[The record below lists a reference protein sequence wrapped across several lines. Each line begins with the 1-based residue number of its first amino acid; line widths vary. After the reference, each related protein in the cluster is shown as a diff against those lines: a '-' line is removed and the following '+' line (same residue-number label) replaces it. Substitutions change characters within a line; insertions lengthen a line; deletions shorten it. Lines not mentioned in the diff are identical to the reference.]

1 MQGNEVGGCTLE
13 FNEKLQELRK
23 NKGLTQEELAEAL
36 YVSRTAISK
45 WESGQSH
52 PDILLLPK
60 LATFFNIS
68 VDELIG
74 YDPDL
79 SSAQI
84 QKFYTDLENRVSDAG
99 MDSIVE
105 DIKIKIKQYY
115 SCFDLLYYMALF
127 ILNHCDLAT
136 DDVKKEEYLEYT
148 NNILRRV
155 CEHSKNPILKEQSLS
170 LRAACLI
177 SLGKSEEAL
186 NTLPSSDMLSI
197 SKDCLIASA
206 YLKTKKENEVDQKL
220 QIMIYKNIIDLIT
233 LLMMKSSL
241 HDEDW
246 VETLEKV
253 EDLIET
259 FNLTEINVSIVLNFY
274 LSLATHYI
282 EDNNLKLASQYVEK
296 LLNLI
301 IESKEKSFK
310 IRGDEYFNQIDDWL
324 DENLLLSTNPN
335 RSDDMI
341 VRFYLETIAN
351 NESFRVI
358 TSEGKLMFLV
368 DKVKEIYSL

>member
-1 MQGNEVGGCTLE
+1 MLKIGENI
-13 FNEKLQELRK
+13 LQKRK
-23 NKGLTQEELAEAL
+23 ERGITQEELAEFMMVTKAS
-36 YVSRTAISK
+36 VSK
-45 WESGQSH
+45 WETGQSH

-79 SSAQI
+79 SSSQI
-84 QKFYTDLENRVSDAG
+84 QKFYIDLENRVPDAG
-99 MDSIVE
+99 MDSILE

-115 SCFDLLYYMALF
+115 SCFELLYYMALF

-136 DDVKKEEYLEYT
+136 DDVKKEEYLEYA
-148 NNILRRV
+148 NNILIRV
-155 CEHSKNPILKEQSLS
+155 CENSKDPILKEQSLS

-186 NTLPSSDMLSI
+186 NILPSSDTLSI
-197 SKDCLIASA
+197 SKDCLVASA

-220 QIMIYKNIIDLIT
+220 QVMIYKNIIDLIT

-241 HDEDW
+241 NNDDW
-246 VETLEKV
+246 VETLERV
-253 EDLIET
+253 EDLIES
-259 FNLTEINVSIVLNFY
+259 FNLTQINVSIVLNFY
-274 LSLATHYI
+274 LSLAMHYI

-296 LLNLI
+296 LLNLL
-301 IESKEKSFK
+301 IESKEKTFK
-310 IRGDEYFNQIDDWL
+310 IRGDKYFNQIDEWL

-341 VRFYLETIAN
+341 VRFYIDAIEN
-351 NESFRVI
+351 NEIFKGI
-358 TSEGKLMFLV
+358 ISEGKVKSLV

>member
-1 MQGNEVGGCTLE
+1 MLKIGENI
-13 FNEKLQELRK
+13 LQKRK
-23 NKGLTQEELAEAL
+23 ERGITQEELAEFMMVTKAS
-36 YVSRTAISK
+36 VSK
-45 WESGQSH
+45 WETGQSY

-84 QKFYTDLENRVSDAG
+84 QKFYIDLENRVPDAG

-115 SCFDLLYYMALF
+115 SCFDLLYYMSLF

-136 DDVKKEEYLEYT
+136 DTTKKEEYLEYA
-148 NNILRRV
+148 NNILKRV
-155 CEHSKNPILKEQSLS
+155 CEDSKDSILKDKSLS

-186 NTLPSSDMLSI
+186 DILPSSDMLSI
-197 SKDCLIASA
+197 SKDCLVASA
-206 YLKTKKENEVDQKL
+206 YLKTKKDNEVDQKL
-220 QIMIYKNIIDLIT
+220 QVMIYKNINDLIT

-241 HDEDW
+241 NNDDW
-246 VETLEKV
+246 VETLKRV

-259 FNLTEINVSIVLNFY
+259 FNFTEINVSIVLNFY

-296 LLNLI
+296 LLNLL
-301 IESKEKSFK
+301 IESKEKTFK
-310 IRGDEYFNQIDDWL
+310 IRGDEYFNQIDKWL

-341 VRFYLETIAN
+341 VRFYIDAIEN
-351 NESFRVI
+351 NESFKGI
-358 TSEGKLMFLV
+358 ISEGKVKFLV
-368 DKVKEIYSL
+368 DKVREIYSL

>member
-1 MQGNEVGGCTLE
+1 MLKVGE
-13 FNEKLQELRK
+13 NILQKRK
-23 NKGLTQEELAEAL
+23 ERGITQEELAEFMMVTKAS
-36 YVSRTAISK
+36 VSK
-45 WESGQSH
+45 WETGQSH

-79 SSAQI
+79 SSVQI
-84 QKFYTDLENRVSDAG
+84 QKFYIDLENRVTGAG
-99 MDSIVE
+99 MDSILE

-115 SCFDLLYYMALF
+115 SCFELLYYMALF

-136 DDVKKEEYLEYT
+136 DDVKKEEYLEYA
-148 NNILRRV
+148 NNILKRV
-155 CEHSKNPILKEQSLS
+155 CEDSKNPLLKDQSLS

-186 NTLPSSDMLSI
+186 NILPFSDMLSI
-197 SKDCLIASA
+197 SKDCLVASA
-206 YLKTKKENEVDQKL
+206 YLKTKNENEVDQKL
-220 QIMIYKNIIDLIT
+220 QVMIYKNVIDLIT

-241 HDEDW
+241 HDDDW
-246 VETLEKV
+246 VETLERV
-253 EDLIET
+253 EDLIKT
-259 FNLTEINVSIVLNFY
+259 FNLTQINVSIVLNFY
-274 LSLATHYI
+274 LSLVTHYI

-301 IESKEKSFK
+301 VDSKEKSFK
-310 IRGDEYFNQIDDWL
+310 IRGDEFFNQIEEWF

-335 RSDDMI
+335 RSDNMI
-341 VRFYLETIAN
+341 VRFYIDAIEN
-351 NESFRVI
+351 NESFKGI
-358 TSEGKLMFLV
+358 ISEGKVKSLV

>member
-1 MQGNEVGGCTLE
+1 MLKIGENI
-13 FNEKLQELRK
+13 LQKRK
-23 NKGLTQEELAEAL
+23 ERGITQEELAEFMMVTKAS
-36 YVSRTAISK
+36 VSK
-45 WESGQSH
+45 WETGQSH

-79 SSAQI
+79 SSVQI
-84 QKFYTDLENRVSDAG
+84 QKFYIDLESRVTDAG
-99 MDSIVE
+99 MDSILE

-115 SCFDLLYYMALF
+115 SCFELLYYMALF
-127 ILNHCDLAT
+127 ILNHCGLAT
-136 DDVKKEEYLEYT
+136 DTTKKEEYLEYA
-148 NNILRRV
+148 NHILKRV
-155 CEHSKNPILKEQSLS
+155 REDSKDPILKEQSLS
-170 LRAACLI
+170 LMAACLI

-186 NTLPSSDMLSI
+186 NILPSSDMLSI
-197 SKDCLIASA
+197 SKDCLVASA
-206 YLKTKKENEVDQKL
+206 YLKTKKDNEVDQKL
-220 QIMIYKNIIDLIT
+220 QVMIYKNIIDLIT

-241 HDEDW
+241 NNDDW
-246 VETLEKV
+246 VETLERV

-259 FNLTEINVSIVLNFY
+259 FNLMEINISIVLNFY

-282 EDNNLKLASQYVEK
+282 EDNNPKIASQYVEK
-296 LLNLI
+296 LLNLL

-310 IRGDEYFNQIDDWL
+310 IRGDEYFNQIDEWL

-341 VRFYLETIAN
+341 VRFYIEAIAN
-351 NESFRVI
+351 NENFKGI
-358 TSEGKLMFLV
+358 ISEGKVKFLV
-368 DKVKEIYSL
+368 DKVREIYSL

>member
-1 MQGNEVGGCTLE
+1 MLKIGENI
-13 FNEKLQELRK
+13 LQKRK
-23 NKGLTQEELAEAL
+23 ERGITQEELAEFMMVTKAS
-36 YVSRTAISK
+36 VSK
-45 WESGQSH
+45 WETGQSY

-84 QKFYTDLENRVSDAG
+84 QKFYIDLENRVLDEG
-99 MDSIVE
+99 MGSILK

-115 SCFDLLYYMALF
+115 SCFELLYYMALF

-136 DDVKKEEYLEYT
+136 DTTKTEEYLEYA
-148 NNILRRV
+148 NNILKRV
-155 CEHSKNPILKEQSLS
+155 CEDSKDSILKDKSLS

-186 NTLPSSDMLSI
+186 NILPSSDMLSI
-197 SKDCLIASA
+197 SKDCLVASA

-220 QIMIYKNIIDLIT
+220 QVMIYKNIIDLIT

-241 HDEDW
+241 NNYDW
-246 VETLEKV
+246 IETLEKV

-259 FNLTEINVSIVLNFY
+259 FNLTQINVSIVLNFY

-282 EDNNLKLASQYVEK
+282 DDNNLKLAGKYVEK
-296 LLNLI
+296 LLNLL

-310 IRGDEYFNQIDDWL
+310 IRGDEFFNQIEEWF

-335 RSDDMI
+335 RSDNMI
-341 VRFYLETIAN
+341 VRFYLEEIAN
-351 NESFRVI
+351 NEIFKEI
-358 TSEGKLMFLV
+358 ISERKVKSLV
-368 DKVKEIYSL
+368 DKVREIYSL

>member
-1 MQGNEVGGCTLE
+1 MLKIGENI
-13 FNEKLQELRK
+13 LQKRK
-23 NKGLTQEELAEAL
+23 ERGITQEELAEFMMVTKAS
-36 YVSRTAISK
+36 VSK
-45 WESGQSH
+45 WETGQSH

-74 YDPDL
+74 YDPGL

-84 QKFYTDLENRVSDAG
+84 QKFYIDLENRVPDAG

-115 SCFDLLYYMALF
+115 SCFELLYYMALF

-136 DDVKKEEYLEYT
+136 DDVKKEEYLEYA

-155 CEHSKNPILKEQSLS
+155 CEHSKDPILKEQSLS

-186 NTLPSSDMLSI
+186 SILPSSDMLSI
-197 SKDCLIASA
+197 SKDCLVASA

-220 QIMIYKNIIDLIT
+220 QIMIYKNVIDLIT

-241 HDEDW
+241 HNDDW
-246 VETLEKV
+246 AETLERV

-259 FNLTEINVSIVLNFY
+259 FNLIEINISIVLNFY
-274 LSLATHYI
+274 LSLGTHYI
-282 EDNNLKLASQYVEK
+282 EDNNPKLASQYVEK
-296 LLNLI
+296 LLNLLI
-301 IESKEKSFK
+301 KSKEKTFK
-310 IRGDEYFNQIDDWL
+310 IRGDEYFNQIDDWF

-341 VRFYLETIAN
+341 VRFYIDVIEN
-351 NESFRVI
+351 NESFKGI
-358 TSEGKLMFLV
+358 ISEGKVKSLV
-368 DKVKEIYSL
+368 DKVKKIYSL

>member
-1 MQGNEVGGCTLE
+1 MLKIGENI
-13 FNEKLQELRK
+13 LQKRK
-23 NKGLTQEELAEAL
+23 ERGITQEELAEFMMVTKAS
-36 YVSRTAISK
+36 VSK
-45 WESGQSH
+45 WETGQSY

-84 QKFYTDLENRVSDAG
+84 QKFYIDLENRVPDAG

-115 SCFDLLYYMALF
+115 SCVELLYYMALF

-136 DDVKKEEYLEYT
+136 DTTKTEEYLEYA
-148 NNILRRV
+148 NNILKRV
-155 CEHSKNPILKEQSLS
+155 CEDSKDSILKDKSLS

-186 NTLPSSDMLSI
+186 NILPSSDMLSI
-197 SKDCLIASA
+197 SKDCLVASA

-220 QIMIYKNIIDLIT
+220 QVMIYKNITDLIT
-233 LLMMKSSL
+233 LIMMKSSL
-241 HDEDW
+241 QNDDW
-246 VETLEKV
+246 VETLERV

-259 FNLTEINVSIVLNFY
+259 FNLTEINISIVLNFY

-282 EDNNLKLASQYVEK
+282 EDNNIKLASQYVEK
-296 LLNLI
+296 LLNLL
-301 IESKEKSFK
+301 IESKEKTFK
-310 IRGDEYFNQIDDWL
+310 IRGDEYFNQIDEWL

-341 VRFYLETIAN
+341 VRFYIDAIEN
-351 NESFRVI
+351 NESFKGI
-358 TSEGKLMFLV
+358 IFEGKVKFLV
-368 DKVKEIYSL
+368 DKVREIYSL

>member
-1 MQGNEVGGCTLE
+1 MLKIGENILQKRKERGITQG
-13 FNEKLQELRK
+13 
-23 NKGLTQEELAEAL
+23 ELAEFMMVTKAS
-36 YVSRTAISK
+36 VSK
-45 WESGQSH
+45 WETGQSH

-60 LATFFNIS
+60 LAAFFNIS

-79 SSAQI
+79 SSTQI
-84 QKFYTDLENRVSDAG
+84 QKFYIDLESRVTDTDI
-99 MDSIVE
+99 DSIIE

-115 SCFDLLYYMALF
+115 SCFELLYYMALF
-127 ILNHCDLAT
+127 ILNHCELAT
-136 DDVKKEEYLEYT
+136 DITKKEEYLEYA
-148 NNILRRV
+148 NNILKRV
-155 CEHSKNPILKEQSLS
+155 CEDSKDSILKDKSLS

-186 NTLPSSDMLSI
+186 NILPYSDMLSI
-197 SKDCLIASA
+197 SKDCLVASA

-220 QIMIYKNIIDLIT
+220 QVMIYKNITDLIT

-241 HDEDW
+241 HDDDW
-246 VETLEKV
+246 VETLERV
-253 EDLIET
+253 EDLLET
-259 FNLTEINVSIVLNFY
+259 FNLIEINISIVLNFF

-296 LLNLI
+296 LLNLL
-301 IESKEKSFK
+301 IESKEKTFK

-335 RSDDMI
+335 RGDDMI
-341 VRFYLETIAN
+341 VSFYIDAIEN
-351 NESFRVI
+351 NESFKRI
-358 TSEGKLMFLV
+358 ISEGKVKFLV
-368 DKVKEIYSL
+368 DKVREIYSL

>member
-1 MQGNEVGGCTLE
+1 MLKIGENILQKRKERGITQ
-13 FNEKLQELRK
+13 EKL
-23 NKGLTQEELAEAL
+23 AEFMMVTKAS
-36 YVSRTAISK
+36 VSK
-45 WESGQSH
+45 WETGQSH

-74 YDPDL
+74 YDPGL

-84 QKFYTDLENRVSDAG
+84 QKFYIDLENRVSDEG
-99 MDSIVE
+99 MDSIFD

-115 SCFDLLYYMALF
+115 SCFELLYYMALF

-136 DDVKKEEYLEYT
+136 DDVKKEEYLEYA

-186 NTLPSSDMLSI
+186 NILPSSDMLSI
-197 SKDCLIASA
+197 SKDCLVASA

-220 QIMIYKNIIDLIT
+220 QVMIYKNITDLIT

-241 HDEDW
+241 QNDDW
-246 VETLEKV
+246 VETLERV
-253 EDLIET
+253 EDLLET
-259 FNLTEINVSIVLNFY
+259 FNLIEINISIVLNFY

-296 LLNLI
+296 LLNLL

-310 IRGDEYFNQIDDWL
+310 IRGDDYFNQIDNWL

-341 VRFYLETIAN
+341 VSFYIDTIVN
-351 NESFRVI
+351 NESFKRI
-358 TSEGKLMFLV
+358 ISEGKVKFLA
-368 DKVKEIYSL
+368 DRVKEIYSL

>member
-1 MQGNEVGGCTLE
+1 MLKIGENI
-13 FNEKLQELRK
+13 LQKRK
-23 NKGLTQEELAEAL
+23 ERGITQEELAEFMMVTKAS
-36 YVSRTAISK
+36 VSK
-45 WESGQSH
+45 WETGQSY

-79 SSAQI
+79 SSTQI
-84 QKFYTDLENRVSDAG
+84 QKFYIDLVNRVPDAG
-99 MDSIVE
+99 MDSMVE
-105 DIKIKIKQYY
+105 DIEIKIKQYY
-115 SCFDLLYYMALF
+115 SCFELLYYIALF

-136 DDVKKEEYLEYT
+136 DTTKTEEYLEYA
-148 NNILRRV
+148 NNILKRV
-155 CEHSKNPILKEQSLS
+155 CEDSKDSILKDKSLS

-186 NTLPSSDMLSI
+186 DILPSSDMLSI
-197 SKDCLIASA
+197 SKDCLVASA
-206 YLKTKKENEVDQKL
+206 YLKTKKENEADQKL
-220 QIMIYKNIIDLIT
+220 QVMIYKNVIDLIT

-241 HDEDW
+241 HDDDW

-259 FNLTEINVSIVLNFY
+259 FNLIKINISIVLNFY

-282 EDNNLKLASQYVEK
+282 EVNKPKLASQYVEK
-296 LLNLI
+296 LLNLL

-310 IRGDEYFNQIDDWL
+310 LRGDEYFNQIDDWL
-324 DENLLLSTNPN
+324 DENVLLSTNPN
-335 RSDDMI
+335 RSDYMI
-341 VRFYLETIAN
+341 VSFYLDTIAN
-351 NESFRVI
+351 NESFRGI
-358 TSEGKLMFLV
+358 ISEKRVKFLA
-368 DKVKEIYSL
+368 DRVKEIYSI

>member
-1 MQGNEVGGCTLE
+1 MLKIGENI
-13 FNEKLQELRK
+13 LQKRK
-23 NKGLTQEELAEAL
+23 ERGITQEELAEFMMVKKAS
-36 YVSRTAISK
+36 VSK
-45 WESGQSH
+45 WETGQSH
-52 PDILLLPK
+52 PDILLLPR

-79 SSAQI
+79 SSVQI
-84 QKFYTDLENRVSDAG
+84 QKFYIDLENRVTDAG
-99 MDSIVE
+99 MDSILE

-115 SCFDLLYYMALF
+115 SCFELLYYMALF

-136 DDVKKEEYLEYT
+136 DTTKKEEYLEYA
-148 NNILRRV
+148 NHILKRV
-155 CEHSKNPILKEQSLS
+155 REDSKDPILKEQSLS

-186 NTLPSSDMLSI
+186 NILPSSDMLSI
-197 SKDCLIASA
+197 SKDCLVASA
-206 YLKTKKENEVDQKL
+206 YLKTKKDNEVDQKL
-220 QIMIYKNIIDLIT
+220 QVMIYKNIIDLIT

-241 HDEDW
+241 NNDDW
-246 VETLEKV
+246 VETLERV

-259 FNLTEINVSIVLNFY
+259 FNLMEISISIVLNFY

-282 EDNNLKLASQYVEK
+282 EDNNPKIASQYVEK
-296 LLNLI
+296 LLNLL

-310 IRGDEYFNQIDDWL
+310 IRGDEYFNQIDEWL

-341 VRFYLETIAN
+341 VRFYIEAIAN
-351 NESFRVI
+351 NENFKGI
-358 TSEGKLMFLV
+358 ISEGKVKFLV
-368 DKVKEIYSL
+368 DKVREIYSL

>member
-1 MQGNEVGGCTLE
+1 MLKIGENI
-13 FNEKLQELRK
+13 LQKRK
-23 NKGLTQEELAEAL
+23 ERGITQEELAEFMMVTKAS
-36 YVSRTAISK
+36 VSK
-45 WESGQSH
+45 WETGQSY

-79 SSAQI
+79 SSTQI
-84 QKFYTDLENRVSDAG
+84 QKFYIDLVNRVPDAG
-99 MDSIVE
+99 MDSMVE
-105 DIKIKIKQYY
+105 DIEIKIKQYY
-115 SCFDLLYYMALF
+115 SCFELLYYIALF

-136 DDVKKEEYLEYT
+136 DTTKKEEYLEYA
-148 NNILRRV
+148 NNILKRV
-155 CEHSKNPILKEQSLS
+155 CEDSKDSILKDKSLS

-186 NTLPSSDMLSI
+186 DILPSSDMLSI
-197 SKDCLIASA
+197 SKDCLVASA
-206 YLKTKKENEVDQKL
+206 YLKTKKENEADQKL
-220 QIMIYKNIIDLIT
+220 QVMIYKNVIDLIT

-241 HDEDW
+241 HDDDW

-259 FNLTEINVSIVLNFY
+259 FNLIKINISIVLNFY

-282 EDNNLKLASQYVEK
+282 EVNKPKLASQYVEK
-296 LLNLI
+296 LLNLL

-310 IRGDEYFNQIDDWL
+310 LRGDEYFNQIDDWL
-324 DENLLLSTNPN
+324 DENVLLSTNPN
-335 RSDDMI
+335 RSDYMI
-341 VRFYLETIAN
+341 VSFYLDTIAN
-351 NESFRVI
+351 NESFRGI
-358 TSEGKLMFLV
+358 ISEKRVKFLA
-368 DKVKEIYSL
+368 DRVKEIYSI

>member
-1 MQGNEVGGCTLE
+1 MLKIGEII
-13 FNEKLQELRK
+13 LQKRK
-23 NKGLTQEELAEAL
+23 ERGITQEELAEFTMVTKAS
-36 YVSRTAISK
+36 VSK
-45 WESGQSH
+45 WETGQSH

-84 QKFYTDLENRVSDAG
+84 QKFYIDLENRVPDAG

-115 SCFDLLYYMALF
+115 SCFELLYYMALF

-136 DDVKKEEYLEYT
+136 DDVKKEEYLEYA
-148 NNILRRV
+148 NNILKRV
-155 CEHSKNPILKEQSLS
+155 CEDSKDPIFKDKSLS

-186 NTLPSSDMLSI
+186 NILPSSDMLSI
-197 SKDCLIASA
+197 SKDCLVASA

-220 QIMIYKNIIDLIT
+220 QIMIYKNVIDLIT

-241 HDEDW
+241 HDDDW
-246 VETLEKV
+246 VETLERV
-253 EDLIET
+253 EDLMES
-259 FNLTEINVSIVLNFY
+259 FNITQINVSIVLNFY
-274 LSLATHYI
+274 LSLATHYS
-282 EDNNLKLASQYVEK
+282 EDKNLELASKYVEK
-296 LLNLI
+296 LLNLLI
-301 IESKEKSFK
+301 KSKDKSFK
-310 IRGDEYFNQIDDWL
+310 IRGDEYFNQIDKWL

-341 VRFYLETIAN
+341 VRFYIDAIEN
-351 NESFRVI
+351 NESFKGI
-358 TSEGKLMFLV
+358 ISEGKVKFLV
-368 DKVKEIYSL
+368 DKVREIYSL

>member
-1 MQGNEVGGCTLE
+1 M
-13 FNEKLQELRK
+13 
-23 NKGLTQEELAEAL
+23 
-36 YVSRTAISK
+36 
-45 WESGQSH
+45 
-52 PDILLLPK
+52 
-60 LATFFNIS
+60 
-68 VDELIG
+68 DELIG

-84 QKFYTDLENRVSDAG
+84 QKFYIDLENRVPDAG

-115 SCFDLLYYMALF
+115 SCFDFLYYMALF

-155 CEHSKNPILKEQSLS
+155 CEHSKNPILKEKSLS

-186 NTLPSSDMLSI
+186 NILPSSDMLSI
-197 SKDCLIASA
+197 SKDCLVASA

-220 QIMIYKNIIDLIT
+220 QVMIYKNITDLIT

-241 HDEDW
+241 NNDDW
-246 VETLEKV
+246 VETLERV
-253 EDLIET
+253 EDLIES
-259 FNLTEINVSIVLNFY
+259 FNLIEINVSIVLNFY
-274 LSLATHYI
+274 LSLATRYVD
-282 EDNNLKLASQYVEK
+282 DNNLKLAGKYVEK
-296 LLNLI
+296 LLNLL
-301 IESKEKSFK
+301 IESKGKSFK
-310 IRGDEYFNQIDDWL
+310 IRGDEYFNQIDKWL

-341 VRFYLETIAN
+341 ARSYLFAVTDN
-351 NESFRVI
+351 VGF
-358 TSEGKLMFLV
+358 
-368 DKVKEIYSL
+368 KEIIEQEKIKNLLRKFDTN

>member
-1 MQGNEVGGCTLE
+1 MLKIGENI
-13 FNEKLQELRK
+13 LQKRK
-23 NKGLTQEELAEAL
+23 ERGLTQEELAEFMMVTKAS
-36 YVSRTAISK
+36 VSK
-45 WESGQSH
+45 WETGQSH

-79 SSAQI
+79 SSTQI
-84 QKFYTDLENRVSDAG
+84 QKFYIDLENRVTDTD
-99 MDSIVE
+99 MDSIVK

-115 SCFDLLYYMALF
+115 SCFELLYYMALF
-127 ILNHCDLAT
+127 ILNHCDLET
-136 DDVKKEEYLEYT
+136 DDVKKEEYLEYA
-148 NNILRRV
+148 NNILKRV
-155 CEHSKNPILKEQSLS
+155 CEDSKDSILKDKSLS

-186 NTLPSSDMLSI
+186 NILPSSDMLSI
-197 SKDCLIASA
+197 SKDCLVASA

-220 QIMIYKNIIDLIT
+220 QIMIYKNVIDLIT

-241 HDEDW
+241 HNDDW
-246 VETLEKV
+246 AETLERV
-253 EDLIET
+253 ENLIET
-259 FNLTEINVSIVLNFY
+259 FNLIEINISIVLNFY

-282 EDNNLKLASQYVEK
+282 EDNNPKLASQYVEK
-296 LLNLI
+296 LLNLL

-310 IRGDEYFNQIDDWL
+310 IRGDEYFNQIDEWL

-341 VRFYLETIAN
+341 VSFYLDAIAN
-351 NESFRVI
+351 NESFKEI
-358 TSEGKLMFLV
+358 ISEGRVKFLA
-368 DKVKEIYSL
+368 DRLKEIYSL

>member
-1 MQGNEVGGCTLE
+1 MLKVGENILH
-13 FNEKLQELRK
+13 KRK
-23 NKGLTQEELAEAL
+23 ERGITQEELAEFMMVTKAS
-36 YVSRTAISK
+36 VSK
-45 WESGQSH
+45 WETGQSY

-84 QKFYTDLENRVSDAG
+84 QKFYIDLENRVTDTD

-115 SCFDLLYYMALF
+115 SCFELLYYMALF
-127 ILNHCDLAT
+127 ILNHCGLAT
-136 DDVKKEEYLEYT
+136 DTTKKEEYLEYA
-148 NNILRRV
+148 NHILKRV
-155 CEHSKNPILKEQSLS
+155 REDSKDPILKEQSLS

-186 NTLPSSDMLSI
+186 NILPSSDMLSI
-197 SKDCLIASA
+197 SKDCLVASA
-206 YLKTKKENEVDQKL
+206 YLKTKKDNEVDQKL
-220 QIMIYKNIIDLIT
+220 QVMIYKNIIDLIT

-241 HDEDW
+241 NNYDW
-246 VETLEKV
+246 IETLEKV

-259 FNLTEINVSIVLNFY
+259 FNLMEINISIVLNFY

-282 EDNNLKLASQYVEK
+282 EDNNPKIASQYVEK
-296 LLNLI
+296 LLNLL

-310 IRGDEYFNQIDDWL
+310 IRGDEYFNQIDEWL

-341 VRFYLETIAN
+341 VRFYIEAIAN
-351 NESFRVI
+351 NENFKGIISD
-358 TSEGKLMFLV
+358 GKVKSLV

>member
-1 MQGNEVGGCTLE
+1 MLKIGENI
-13 FNEKLQELRK
+13 LQKRK
-23 NKGLTQEELAEAL
+23 ERGITQEELAEFMMVTKAS
-36 YVSRTAISK
+36 VSK
-45 WESGQSH
+45 WETGQSY

-84 QKFYTDLENRVSDAG
+84 QKFYIDLENRVPDVG

-115 SCFDLLYYMALF
+115 SCFDLLYYMSLF

-136 DDVKKEEYLEYT
+136 DTTKKEEYLEYA
-148 NNILRRV
+148 NNILKRV
-155 CEHSKNPILKEQSLS
+155 CVESKDPLLKDQSLS

-186 NTLPSSDMLSI
+186 NILPSSDMLSI
-197 SKDCLIASA
+197 SKDCLVASA

-241 HDEDW
+241 NNDDW
-246 VETLEKV
+246 VKTSERV

-259 FNLTEINVSIVLNFY
+259 FNLIEINISIVLNFY
-274 LSLATHYI
+274 LSLATRYVD
-282 EDNNLKLASQYVEK
+282 DNNLKLAGKYVEK

-301 IESKEKSFK
+301 LESKEKSFK
-310 IRGDEYFNQIDDWL
+310 IRGDEYFNQIDKWL

-335 RSDDMI
+335 RSEDMI
-341 VRFYLETIAN
+341 VHFYLEAIEN
-351 NESFRVI
+351 NESFKGI
-358 TSEGKLMFLV
+358 ISEGKVKFLV
-368 DKVKEIYSL
+368 DKVREMYSL

>member
-1 MQGNEVGGCTLE
+1 MLKIGENI
-13 FNEKLQELRK
+13 LQKRK
-23 NKGLTQEELAEAL
+23 ERGITQEELAEFMMVTKAS
-36 YVSRTAISK
+36 VSK
-45 WESGQSH
+45 WETGQSH

-79 SSAQI
+79 SSTQI
-84 QKFYTDLENRVSDAG
+84 QKFYIDLENRVTDTD

-115 SCFDLLYYMALF
+115 SCFELLYYMALF

-136 DDVKKEEYLEYT
+136 DDVKKEEYLEYA
-148 NNILRRV
+148 NNILKRV
-155 CEHSKNPILKEQSLS
+155 CEHSKDSILKEQSLS

-186 NTLPSSDMLSI
+186 NVLPSSDMLSI
-197 SKDCLIASA
+197 SKDCLVASA

-220 QIMIYKNIIDLIT
+220 QVMIYKNIIDLIT

-241 HDEDW
+241 SNDDW
-246 VETLEKV
+246 VETLERV
-253 EDLIET
+253 EDLIES
-259 FNLTEINVSIVLNFY
+259 FNLTQINVSIVLNFY

-282 EDNNLKLASQYVEK
+282 DDNNLKLAGKYVER
-296 LLNLI
+296 LLNLL
-301 IESKEKSFK
+301 IENKEKSFK
-310 IRGDEYFNQIDDWL
+310 IRGDEYFNQIDKWL
-324 DENLLLSTNPN
+324 DENLLFSTNPT
-335 RSDDMI
+335 RSEDMI
-341 VRFYLETIAN
+341 VHFYIDVIEN
-351 NESFRVI
+351 NESFKEI
-358 TSEGKLMFLV
+358 ISEGKVKFLV
-368 DKVKEIYSL
+368 DKVREIYSL

>member
-1 MQGNEVGGCTLE
+1 MLKIGENI
-13 FNEKLQELRK
+13 LQKRK
-23 NKGLTQEELAEAL
+23 ERGITQEELAEFMMVTKAS
-36 YVSRTAISK
+36 VSK
-45 WESGQSH
+45 WETGQSH

-84 QKFYTDLENRVSDAG
+84 QKFYIDLENRVPDAG

-115 SCFDLLYYMALF
+115 SCFDLLYYMSLF

-136 DDVKKEEYLEYT
+136 DTTKKEEYLEYA
-148 NNILRRV
+148 NNILKRV
-155 CEHSKNPILKEQSLS
+155 CEDSKDSILKDKSLS

-186 NTLPSSDMLSI
+186 NILPSSDMLSI
-197 SKDCLIASA
+197 SKDCLVASA

-220 QIMIYKNIIDLIT
+220 QVMIYKNIIDLIT

-341 VRFYLETIAN
+341 VNFYIDAIEN
-351 NESFRVI
+351 NESFKRI
-358 TSEGKLMFLV
+358 ISERKVKFLV
-368 DKVKEIYSL
+368 DKVKEIYYL

>member
-1 MQGNEVGGCTLE
+1 MLKIGENI
-13 FNEKLQELRK
+13 LQKRK
-23 NKGLTQEELAEAL
+23 ERGITQEELAEFMMVTKAS
-36 YVSRTAISK
+36 VSK
-45 WESGQSH
+45 WETGQSH

-84 QKFYTDLENRVSDAG
+84 QKFYIDLENRVPDAG

-105 DIKIKIKQYY
+105 ETKIKIKQYY
-115 SCFDLLYYMALF
+115 SCFELLYYMALF

-136 DDVKKEEYLEYT
+136 DDVKKEEYLEYA
-148 NNILRRV
+148 NNILKRV
-155 CEHSKNPILKEQSLS
+155 CEDSKDPILKDKSLS

-186 NTLPSSDMLSI
+186 NILPSSDMLSI
-197 SKDCLIASA
+197 SKDCLVASA

-220 QIMIYKNIIDLIT
+220 QVMIYKNIIDLIT
-233 LLMMKSSL
+233 LLMMKSGL
-241 HDEDW
+241 HNDDW
-246 VETLEKV
+246 VETLERV

-259 FNLTEINVSIVLNFY
+259 FNLIEINISIVLNFY
-274 LSLATHYI
+274 LSLATLYI
-282 EDNNLKLASQYVEK
+282 EDNNPKLASQYIEK
-296 LLNLI
+296 LLNLL

-310 IRGDEYFNQIDDWL
+310 IRGDEYFNQIDDCL
-324 DENLLLSTNPN
+324 DENLLLSTNPI
-335 RSDDMI
+335 RSEDMI
-341 VRFYLETIAN
+341 VHFYIDAIEN
-351 NESFRVI
+351 NESFNGI
-358 TSEGKLMFLV
+358 ISEGKVKFLV
-368 DKVKEIYSL
+368 DKVREIYSL

>member
-1 MQGNEVGGCTLE
+1 MLKIGENI
-13 FNEKLQELRK
+13 LQKRK
-23 NKGLTQEELAEAL
+23 ERDITQEGLAEFMMVTKAS
-36 YVSRTAISK
+36 VSK
-45 WESGQSH
+45 WETGQSY

-84 QKFYTDLENRVSDAG
+84 QKFYIDLENRVPDAG

-115 SCFDLLYYMALF
+115 SCFDLLYYMSLF

-136 DDVKKEEYLEYT
+136 DTPKKEEYLEYA
-148 NNILRRV
+148 NNILKRV
-155 CEHSKNPILKEQSLS
+155 CEDSKDSILKDKSLS

-186 NTLPSSDMLSI
+186 NILPSSDMLSI
-197 SKDCLIASA
+197 SKDCLVASA

-220 QIMIYKNIIDLIT
+220 QVMIYKNITDLIT
-233 LLMMKSSL
+233 ILMMKSSL
-241 HDEDW
+241 QNDDW
-246 VETLEKV
+246 AETLERV
-253 EDLIET
+253 EDLLET
-259 FNLTEINVSIVLNFY
+259 FNLTQINVSIVLNFY

-296 LLNLI
+296 LLNLL
-301 IESKEKSFK
+301 IESKEKTFK
-310 IRGDEYFNQIDDWL
+310 IRGDEYFNQIDEWL

-341 VRFYLETIAN
+341 VRFYLETITN
-351 NESFRVI
+351 NESFKGI
-358 TSEGKLMFLV
+358 ISEGKVKSLV

>member
-1 MQGNEVGGCTLE
+1 MLKIGENILQKRKERGITQG
-13 FNEKLQELRK
+13 
-23 NKGLTQEELAEAL
+23 ELAEFMMVTKAS
-36 YVSRTAISK
+36 VSK
-45 WESGQSH
+45 WETGQSH

-60 LATFFNIS
+60 LAAFFNIS

-79 SSAQI
+79 SSTQI
-84 QKFYTDLENRVSDAG
+84 QKFYIDLESRVTDTDI
-99 MDSIVE
+99 DSIIE

-115 SCFDLLYYMALF
+115 SCFELLYYMALF
-127 ILNHCDLAT
+127 ILNHCELAT
-136 DDVKKEEYLEYT
+136 DITKKEEYLEYA
-148 NNILRRV
+148 NNILKRV
-155 CEHSKNPILKEQSLS
+155 CEDSKDSILKDKSLS

-186 NTLPSSDMLSI
+186 NILPYSDMLSI
-197 SKDCLIASA
+197 SKDCLVASA

-220 QIMIYKNIIDLIT
+220 QVMIYKNITDLIT

-241 HDEDW
+241 HDDDW

-259 FNLTEINVSIVLNFY
+259 FNLIEINISIVLNFY

-282 EDNNLKLASQYVEK
+282 EANNPKLASQYVEK
-296 LLNLI
+296 LLNLL

-310 IRGDEYFNQIDDWL
+310 IRGDEYFNQIDYWL

-341 VRFYLETIAN
+341 VSSYIDAIAN
-351 NESFRVI
+351 KESFKKI
-358 TSEGKLMFLV
+358 ISERRIKFLA
-368 DKVKEIYSL
+368 DRVKEIYSL

>member
-1 MQGNEVGGCTLE
+1 MLKIGENI
-13 FNEKLQELRK
+13 LQKRK
-23 NKGLTQEELAEAL
+23 ERDITQEELAEFMMVTKAS
-36 YVSRTAISK
+36 VSK
-45 WESGQSH
+45 WETGQSY
-52 PDILLLPK
+52 PDILILPK

-84 QKFYTDLENRVSDAG
+84 QKFYIDLENRVPDAG

-115 SCFDLLYYMALF
+115 SCFDLLYYMSLF

-136 DDVKKEEYLEYT
+136 DTTKKEEYLEYA
-148 NNILRRV
+148 NNILKRV
-155 CEHSKNPILKEQSLS
+155 CEDSKDSILKDKSLS

-186 NTLPSSDMLSI
+186 DILPSSDMLSI
-197 SKDCLIASA
+197 SKDCLVASA
-206 YLKTKKENEVDQKL
+206 YLKTKKDNEVDQKL
-220 QIMIYKNIIDLIT
+220 QVMIYKNITDLIT

-246 VETLEKV
+246 VETLERV

-259 FNLTEINVSIVLNFY
+259 FNFTEINVSIVLNFY

-282 EDNNLKLASQYVEK
+282 EDNNLKLASQYVKK
-296 LLNLI
+296 LLNLL
-301 IESKEKSFK
+301 IESKEKTFK
-310 IRGDEYFNQIDDWL
+310 IRGDEYFNQIDEWL
-324 DENLLLSTNPN
+324 DKNLLLSTNPN

-341 VRFYLETIAN
+341 VSFYLATIAN
-351 NESFRVI
+351 NECFKGI
-358 TSEGKLMFLV
+358 ISEGKVKSLV
-368 DKVKEIYSL
+368 DKVREIYSL

>member
-1 MQGNEVGGCTLE
+1 MLKIGENI
-13 FNEKLQELRK
+13 LQKRK
-23 NKGLTQEELAEAL
+23 ERGITQEELAEFMMVTKAS
-36 YVSRTAISK
+36 VSK
-45 WESGQSH
+45 WETGQSH

-74 YDPDL
+74 YDPGL

-84 QKFYTDLENRVSDAG
+84 QKFYIDLENRVSDEG
-99 MDSIVE
+99 MDSIFD

-115 SCFDLLYYMALF
+115 SCFELLYYMALF

-136 DDVKKEEYLEYT
+136 DDVKKEEYLEYA

-186 NTLPSSDMLSI
+186 NILPSSDMLSI
-197 SKDCLIASA
+197 SKDCLVASA

-220 QIMIYKNIIDLIT
+220 QVMIYKNITDLIT

-241 HDEDW
+241 QNDDW
-246 VETLEKV
+246 VETLERV
-253 EDLIET
+253 EDL
-259 FNLTEINVSIVLNFY
+259 L
-274 LSLATHYI
+274 
-282 EDNNLKLASQYVEK
+282 
-296 LLNLI
+296 
-301 IESKEKSFK
+301 ESKEKSFK
-310 IRGDEYFNQIDDWL
+310 IRGDDYFNQIDNWL

-335 RSDDMI
+335 RRDDMI
-341 VRFYLETIAN
+341 VSFYIDTIVN
-351 NESFRVI
+351 NESFKRI
-358 TSEGKLMFLV
+358 ISEGKVKFLV
-368 DKVKEIYSL
+368 DKVKKIYSL

>member
-1 MQGNEVGGCTLE
+1 MLKIGENI
-13 FNEKLQELRK
+13 LQKRK
-23 NKGLTQEELAEAL
+23 ERGITQEELAEFMMVTKAS
-36 YVSRTAISK
+36 VSK
-45 WESGQSH
+45 WETGQSH

-79 SSAQI
+79 SSTQI
-84 QKFYTDLENRVSDAG
+84 QKFYIDLENCVTDTD

-105 DIKIKIKQYY
+105 DIRIKVKQYY
-115 SCFDLLYYMALF
+115 SCFELLYYMSLF

-136 DDVKKEEYLEYT
+136 DDVKKEEYLEYA
-148 NNILRRV
+148 NNILKRV
-155 CEHSKNPILKEQSLS
+155 CEDSKDPILKDKSLS
-170 LRAACLI
+170 LRAAWLI
-177 SLGKSEEAL
+177 SLGRSEEAL
-186 NTLPSSDMLSI
+186 NILPSSDMLSI
-197 SKDCLIASA
+197 SKDCLVASA

-220 QIMIYKNIIDLIT
+220 QIMIYKNITDLIT

-241 HDEDW
+241 KNDDW
-246 VETLEKV
+246 VETLERV
-253 EDLIET
+253 EDLIES
-259 FNLTEINVSIVLNFY
+259 FNLIEINISIVLNFY

-301 IESKEKSFK
+301 VESKEKSFK
-310 IRGDEYFNQIDDWL
+310 IRGDEYFNQIDEWL

-341 VRFYLETIAN
+341 VRFYIDAIAN
-351 NESFRVI
+351 TESFKRIISGRKV
-358 TSEGKLMFLV
+358 KLLV
-368 DKVKEIYSL
+368 YKVKEIYSL

>member
-1 MQGNEVGGCTLE
+1 MLKIGENI
-13 FNEKLQELRK
+13 LQKRK
-23 NKGLTQEELAEAL
+23 ERGITQEELAELMMVTKAS
-36 YVSRTAISK
+36 VSK
-45 WESGQSH
+45 WETGQSH

-74 YDPDL
+74 YDPGL

-84 QKFYTDLENRVSDAG
+84 QKFYIDLENRVSDEG
-99 MDSIVE
+99 MDSIFD

-115 SCFDLLYYMALF
+115 SCFELLYYMALF

-136 DDVKKEEYLEYT
+136 DDVKKEEYLEYA

-186 NTLPSSDMLSI
+186 NILPSSDMLSI
-197 SKDCLIASA
+197 SKDCLVASA

-220 QIMIYKNIIDLIT
+220 QVMIYKNITDLIT

-241 HDEDW
+241 QNDDW
-246 VETLEKV
+246 VETLERV
-253 EDLIET
+253 EDLLET
-259 FNLTEINVSIVLNFY
+259 FNLIEINISIVLNFY

-282 EDNNLKLASQYVEK
+282 EYNNLKLASQYVEK
-296 LLNLI
+296 LLNLL

-310 IRGDEYFNQIDDWL
+310 IRGDDYFNQIDNWL

-341 VRFYLETIAN
+341 VSFYIDTIVN
-351 NESFRVI
+351 NESFKRI
-358 TSEGKLMFLV
+358 ISEGKVKFLV
-368 DKVKEIYSL
+368 DKVKKIYSL

>member
-1 MQGNEVGGCTLE
+1 MLKIG
-13 FNEKLQELRK
+13 EKILQKRK
-23 NKGLTQEELAEAL
+23 ERGITQEELAEFMMVTKAS
-36 YVSRTAISK
+36 VSK
-45 WESGQSH
+45 WETGQSH

-79 SSAQI
+79 SSTQI
-84 QKFYTDLENRVSDAG
+84 QKFYIDLESRVTDTD

-115 SCFDLLYYMALF
+115 SCFELLYYMALF

-136 DDVKKEEYLEYT
+136 DINKKEEYLEYA

-155 CEHSKNPILKEQSLS
+155 CEHSKDTILKEQSLS

-177 SLGKSEEAL
+177 SLEKSEEAL
-186 NTLPSSDMLSI
+186 NILPSSDMLSI
-197 SKDCLIASA
+197 SKDCLVASA
-206 YLKTKKENEVDQKL
+206 YLKMKKENEVDQKL
-220 QIMIYKNIIDLIT
+220 QVMIYKNITDLIT

-241 HDEDW
+241 QNDDW
-246 VETLEKV
+246 VETLERV
-253 EDLIET
+253 EDLIES
-259 FNLTEINVSIVLNFY
+259 FNLIEINISIVLNFY
-274 LSLATHYI
+274 LSLAIHYI
-282 EDNNLKLASQYVEK
+282 EDNNLKLASQYVER
-296 LLNLI
+296 LLNLL

-310 IRGDEYFNQIDDWL
+310 IRGDEYFNQIDEWL
-324 DENLLLSTNPN
+324 NDNLLLSTNPN
-335 RSDDMI
+335 RSDDI
-341 VRFYLETIAN
+341 VVSSYIDAIAN
-351 NESFRVI
+351 NENFRGI

-368 DKVKEIYSL
+368 DKVKEIYSI

>member
-1 MQGNEVGGCTLE
+1 MLKIGENI
-13 FNEKLQELRK
+13 LQKRK
-23 NKGLTQEELAEAL
+23 ERGITQEELAEFMIVTKAS
-36 YVSRTAISK
+36 VSK
-45 WESGQSH
+45 WETGQSH

-79 SSAQI
+79 SSTQI
-84 QKFYTDLENRVSDAG
+84 QKFYIDLENRVTDTD

-115 SCFDLLYYMALF
+115 SCFELLYYMSLF

-136 DDVKKEEYLEYT
+136 DTTKKEEYLEYA
-148 NNILRRV
+148 NNILKRV
-155 CEHSKNPILKEQSLS
+155 CVESKDPILKDQSLS

-177 SLGKSEEAL
+177 SLGKPEEAL
-186 NTLPSSDMLSI
+186 TILPSSDMLSI
-197 SKDCLIASA
+197 SKDCLVASA
-206 YLKTKKENEVDQKL
+206 YLKTKKDNEVDQKL
-220 QIMIYKNIIDLIT
+220 QVMIYKNIIDLIT

-241 HDEDW
+241 HNDDW
-246 VETLEKV
+246 VKTSERV

-259 FNLTEINVSIVLNFY
+259 FNLIEINISIVLNFY

-296 LLNLI
+296 LLNLL

-310 IRGDEYFNQIDDWL
+310 IRGDEYFNQIDEWL

-341 VRFYLETIAN
+341 VNFYLETIAN
-351 NESFRVI
+351 NESFKEI
-358 TSEGKLMFLV
+358 ISEGRVKFLA
-368 DKVKEIYSL
+368 DRVKEIYSL

>member
-1 MQGNEVGGCTLE
+1 MLKIGENI
-13 FNEKLQELRK
+13 LQKRK
-23 NKGLTQEELAEAL
+23 ERGITQEELAEFMMVTKAS
-36 YVSRTAISK
+36 VSK
-45 WESGQSH
+45 WETGQSY

-84 QKFYTDLENRVSDAG
+84 QKFYIDLENRVPDAG

-115 SCFDLLYYMALF
+115 SCFDLLYYMSLF

-136 DDVKKEEYLEYT
+136 DTIKKEEYLEYA
-148 NNILRRV
+148 NNILKRV
-155 CEHSKNPILKEQSLS
+155 CEDSKDSILKDKSLS

-186 NTLPSSDMLSI
+186 NILPSSDMLSI
-197 SKDCLIASA
+197 SKDCLVASA
-206 YLKTKKENEVDQKL
+206 YIKTKKENEVDQKL
-220 QIMIYKNIIDLIT
+220 QIMIYKNVTDLIT

-241 HDEDW
+241 HDKDW
-246 VETLEKV
+246 VETLERV
-253 EDLIET
+253 EDLLET
-259 FNLTEINVSIVLNFY
+259 FNLIEINISIVLNFY

-296 LLNLI
+296 LLNLLI
-301 IESKEKSFK
+301 KSKEKSFK
-310 IRGDEYFNQIDDWL
+310 ISGDEYFNQIDDWL

-341 VRFYLETIAN
+341 VRFYIDAIEN
-351 NESFRVI
+351 NESFKRI
-358 TSEGKLMFLV
+358 ISEGKIKFLV
-368 DKVKEIYSL
+368 DKVKETYSL

>member
-1 MQGNEVGGCTLE
+1 MLKIGDNI
-13 FNEKLQELRK
+13 LQKRK
-23 NKGLTQEELAEAL
+23 ERGITQEELAEFMMVTKAS
-36 YVSRTAISK
+36 VSK
-45 WESGQSH
+45 WETGQSY

-84 QKFYTDLENRVSDAG
+84 QKFYIDLENRVPDAG

-115 SCFDLLYYMALF
+115 SCFDLLYYMSLF

-136 DDVKKEEYLEYT
+136 DTTKKEEYLEYA
-148 NNILRRV
+148 NNILKRV
-155 CEHSKNPILKEQSLS
+155 CEDSKDSILKDKSLS

-186 NTLPSSDMLSI
+186 DILPSSDMLSI
-197 SKDCLIASA
+197 SKDCLVASA
-206 YLKTKKENEVDQKL
+206 YLKTKKDNEVDQKL
-220 QIMIYKNIIDLIT
+220 QVMIYKNINDLIT

-241 HDEDW
+241 NNDDW
-246 VETLEKV
+246 VETLERV

-259 FNLTEINVSIVLNFY
+259 FNFTEINVSIVLNFY

-296 LLNLI
+296 LLNLL
-301 IESKEKSFK
+301 IESKEKTFK
-310 IRGDEYFNQIDDWL
+310 IRGDEYFNQIDKWL

-341 VRFYLETIAN
+341 VRFYIDAIEN
-351 NESFRVI
+351 NESFKGI
-358 TSEGKLMFLV
+358 ISEGKVKFLV
-368 DKVKEIYSL
+368 DKVREIYSL